1 MNMKK
6 LYFSLLVLVSLV
18 AINYNA
24 KTQSLSVSGSLFIPQ
39 DSIAFTYGSPAWD
52 SADWIGIYG
61 VDEAPGGPPSV
72 VWNYI
77 PSDSG
82 ILYLNAPPEGGRY
95 KAFLLCCDGYDTI
108 AISEEFTVA
117 VPVLTSSLSSYI
129 QGDSIVFSYVSPKF
143 AENDWIGLYPAGTK
157 PGEENEAIDW
167 DYIPDSA
174 GTMTFTTALDPGMY
188 DAYLLCCDGYDSLAG
203 ATFTVIDANVANVA
217 PKVLS
222 FAAGSPVEISYNDP
236 EYASGD
242 WIGIYFEGDD
252 PELVSSVVWSAITS
266 KTGTVSFPGT
276 LAGGSYFAVLF
287 CCETSDTEYARSS
300 VFTVEAGA
308 VGTYVK
314 SNASIYPVGSKIS
327 VNFRDN
333 DWVDTDWI
341 AIYPKGINP
350 GDVESTLWEYA
361 PSDSGTIEFA
371 DPLEAGDWVVYLLC
385 CDAYNIKAKYD
396 FKVSDDSPS
405 LVASS
410 FAYAP
415 TDSLVFYYNSPVF
428 SETDWIGIYNPGD
441 VPGEINSITWF
452 YIPVTSGTLVF
463 RYPDNHMLEP
473 GEYWAG
479 LFCCDGYELY
489 AQASFVIAEGLP
501 NAVIPVNTSEKLAI
515 FPNPSR
521 GIFSIKTSE
530 GERLQQIKVYSMSG
544 MLLYQE
550 KVTGS
555 DTEKTLDLTKL
566 NKGVYF
572 LEIQTGNFKA
582 SKKLIIQ

>member
-1 MNMKK
+1 MKK
-6 LYFSLLVLVSLV
+6 LYLSFIVLISLV
-18 AINYNA
+18 AINCDLKA
-24 KTQSLSVSGSLFIPQ
+24 QSLSVTGSLFIPQ
-39 DSIAFTYGSPAWD
+39 DSIEFTYGSPAWD
-52 SADWIGIYG
+52 SADWIGIYRIE
-61 VDEAPGGPPSV
+61 DAPGGPPSV
-72 VWNYI
+72 MWDYI

-82 ILYLNAPPEGGRY
+82 IMYLNAPAEAGRY

-129 QGDSIVFSYVSPKF
+129 QGDSMVFSYVSPRF
-143 AENDWIGLYPAGTK
+143 SESDWIGIYPTGTK
-157 PGEENEAIDW
+157 PGDENEAIDW
-167 DYIPDSA
+167 EYIPDSA
-174 GTMTFTTALDPGMY
+174 GTMTFETDLDPGTY
-188 DAYLLCCDGYDSLAG
+188 DAYLLCCDGYDSLAA
-203 ATFTVIDANVANVA
+203 ATFTIIDANVANVA
-217 PKVLS
+217 PKVMS
-222 FAAGSPVEISYNDP
+222 FAAGSPIEITYNDP
-236 EYASGD
+236 AYATGD

-252 PELVSSVVWSAITS
+252 PELVSSAVWSAITS

-276 LAGGSYFAVLF
+276 LAGGRYFAVLF

-314 SNASIYPVGSKIS
+314 TNASVYPTGSGIS

-341 AIYPKGINP
+341 AIYPKGVTP

-361 PSDSGTIEFA
+361 ASDSGTIEFT
-371 DPLEAGDWVVYLLC
+371 DPLEAGDWVAYLLC

-396 FKVSDDSPS
+396 FMVSDESPS
-405 LVASS
+405 VVASS

-415 TDSLVFYYNSPVF
+415 TDSLVFYYNSPDW
-428 SETDWIGIYNPGD
+428 SETDWIGIYNSGD

-452 YIPVTSGTLVF
+452 YIPEASGTLVF
-463 RYPDNHMLEP
+463 RYPDNHELPP

-479 LFCCDGYELY
+479 LFCCDGYDLY
-489 AQASFVIAEGLP
+489 AQASFVISEGLP
-501 NAVIPVNTSEKLAI
+501 NIIIPVNSSEKLTI
-515 FPNPSR
+515 FPNPTG
-521 GIFSIKTSE
+521 GIFTIKTSE
-530 GERLQQIKVYSMSG
+530 GENLQQVKVYSMSG

-555 DTEKTLDLTKL
+555 DSEKTLDLTKL